1 MRTIDFIRYK
11 PGSAPAETQAPQS
24 TPATPV
30 AEELR
35 RHLELCR
42 QILAVV
48 EHENQDLRR
57 SGPFDVKAQAS
68 TRKNLLERLKSALDQ
83 IRRHR
88 QAWQQ
93 LSPAERARHP
103 EVVPLLRQN
112 QDLIMKIVVLDRENE
127 QILLRRGL
135 LPPQHLPP
143 AQRQR
148 AHFVA
153 DLYRQGAKLS

>member
-1 MRTIDFIRYK
+1 VRTIDFIRYK
-11 PGSAPAETQAPQS
+11 PGSATAQTQAPVS
-24 TPATPV
+24 IPLGD
-30 AEELR
+30 ELR

-42 QILAVV
+42 EILAVV

-57 SGPFDVKAQAS
+57 SDSFDVKAQAN
-68 TRKNLLERLKSALDQ
+68 TRKNLLERLRTSLDQ
-83 IRRHR
+83 LRRHR

-93 LSPAERARHP
+93 LSPAERARSS

-153 DLYRQGAKLS
+153 DLYRQGAKFS